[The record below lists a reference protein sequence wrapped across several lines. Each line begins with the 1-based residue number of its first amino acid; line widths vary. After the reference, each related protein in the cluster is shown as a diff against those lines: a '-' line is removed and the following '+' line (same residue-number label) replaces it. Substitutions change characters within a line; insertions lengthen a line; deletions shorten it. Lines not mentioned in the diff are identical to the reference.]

1 MKAETKPV
9 RREKPSRGTVL
20 AAKLRAECNHHTRE
34 QRAAGAARAM
44 SIIYGTP
51 APAPYA
57 AHALRG

>member
-1 MKAETKPV
+1 MKAGNKPAA

-20 AAKLRAECNHHTRE
+20 AARLRAECNHHTRE

-51 APAPYA
+51 APHA
-57 AHALRG
+57 ANTLCG